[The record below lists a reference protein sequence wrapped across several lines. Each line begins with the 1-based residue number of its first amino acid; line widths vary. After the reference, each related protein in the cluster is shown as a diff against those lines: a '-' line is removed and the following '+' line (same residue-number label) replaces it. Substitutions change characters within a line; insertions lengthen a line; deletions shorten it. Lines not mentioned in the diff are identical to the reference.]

1 MVEEALDIARSAPG
15 SDPWAEARA
24 LITLAGFVEPVGD
37 QEDVLALGSQALAV
51 AEPSGDRFSEATA
64 REVVGNA
71 LRRMMRLDEA
81 LPHLDAAV
89 IAHRDLGARWEL
101 ASALTSRGNL
111 HRLAGRT
118 DEALRDLREAFRLFR
133 DLKDR
138 SMISWTASSLARVLA
153 ATGETA
159 AARQVIEEAAGVA
172 MGEGDLQSDLLLAES
187 VVLLAERDREG
198 ALQRSTSALA
208 IERERGLG
216 RAVAALEWWVGRLFG
231 ADVIG
236 GQEHLDEVRGTLAE
250 GHQEQALR
258 EPDLV
263 GI

>member
-1 MVEEALDIARSAPG
+1 
-15 SDPWAEARA
+15 
-24 LITLAGFVEPVGD
+24 
-37 QEDVLALGSQALAV
+37 
-51 AEPSGDRFSEATA
+51 
-64 REVVGNA
+64 
-71 LRRMMRLDEA
+71 
-81 LPHLDAAV
+81 
-89 IAHRDLGARWEL
+89 
-101 ASALTSRGNL
+101 
-111 HRLAGRT
+111 
-118 DEALRDLREAFRLFR
+118 LFR